1 MEQQPLALVEAAA
14 VVLLL
19 GLVALGVV
27 VQVHLQVRMQLREQ
41 PTQVV
46 AVAELITAALREMA
60 VLGL

>member
-1 MEQQPLALVEAAA
+1 
-14 VVLLL
+14 
-19 GLVALGVV
+19 
-27 VQVHLQVRMQLREQ
+27 MQLREQ